1 MYVQP
6 LNFLVENFCRGE
18 NVPIPQATAGGYFEL
33 PLDSQ
38 HRLGVLADEQERELL
53 FFAHPG
59 DDDPQESRRDDALH
73 EEDEENFE
81 DLAIGSDECGPWWL
95 RIEEARVPK
104 HTLWIRV
111 PHPGVGQAEFARVV
125 EGMRSRFEI
134 WAEVLRG
141 GPSR

>member
-1 MYVQP
+1 MYVLP

-18 NVPIPQATAGGYFEL
+18 NMPVPQTTVGGYVEL
-33 PLDSQ
+33 PMALQ
-38 HRLGVLADEQERELL
+38 HRIGVLADEQERELL

-59 DDDPQESRRDDALH
+59 DDEPQEHRRDDASH
-73 EEDEENFE
+73 GEDDEGFE

-95 RIEEARVPK
+95 RVEDTHAPK

-111 PHPGVGQAEFARVV
+111 PHPGLGHAEFARVV

-134 WAEVLRG
+134 WTEVLRLS
-141 GPSR
+141 PSR